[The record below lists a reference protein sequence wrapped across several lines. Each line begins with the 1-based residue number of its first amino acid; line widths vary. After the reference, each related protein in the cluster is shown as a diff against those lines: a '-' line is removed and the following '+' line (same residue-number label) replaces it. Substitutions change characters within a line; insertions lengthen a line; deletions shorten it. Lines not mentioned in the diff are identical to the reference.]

1 MSKQLRLF
9 TNSEFGMRN
18 EELFNESIPNSELKG
33 GDSVKKI
40 LAVIAIFGVLLTVL
54 GQMQSTEARSL
65 WRDGYGWS
73 LYSDRKARNVGDIL
87 TIVINESTSQTA
99 SKERSN
105 TKSGSVN
112 LGAGTGIFH
121 FLAAATASGS
131 DNFSASGSATDT
143 NSFTG
148 NVTVTVVEV
157 LPNGN
162 MVVEGT
168 QSIWQNRDE
177 HKITIRGIIRR
188 EDVTRNNTVSSNRV
202 ADATLKF
209 DGKGPLNAKQR
220 QGILTQIFNIL
231 F

>member
-1 MSKQLRLF
+1 M
-9 TNSEFGMRN
+9 
-18 EELFNESIPNSELKG
+18 
-33 GDSVKKI
+33 KKI
-40 LAVIAIFGVLLTVL
+40 LAVIAIFGVLLTCF
-54 GQMQSTEARSL
+54 GQNTEARSL
-65 WRDGYGWS
+65 WRDGSGWS
-73 LYSDRKARNVGDIL
+73 LYSDRKARDVGDIL

-99 SKERSN
+99 SKSRSN
-105 TKSGSVN
+105 SKTGNVN

-131 DNFSASGSATDT
+131 DNFSAQGSATDT
-143 NSFTG
+143 NRFTG

-177 HKITIRGIIRR
+177 HKITIRGVVRR
-188 EDVTRNNTVSSNRV
+188 DDVTRNNTVSSQRV

>member
-1 MSKQLRLF
+1 MNRQWKLF
-9 TNSEFGMRN
+9 IEDSEV
-18 EELFNESIPNSELKG
+18 K
-33 GDSVKKI
+33 SVKKI
-40 LAVIAIFGVLLTVL
+40 LALIATFGVLLMTFA
-54 GQMQSTEARSL
+54 QSQPAQAKSL
-65 WRDGYGWS
+65 WRDSGGWS
-73 LYSDRKARNVGDIL
+73 LYADSKARDVGDIL
-87 TIVINESTSQTA
+87 TIVINETTTQTA
-99 SKERSN
+99 SKQRSN
-105 TKSGSVN
+105 TKSGSTTLN
-112 LGAGTGIFH
+112 AGTGIFH

-131 DNFSASGSATDT
+131 DNFSAAGSAQDT
-143 NSFTG
+143 NRFTG

-177 HKITIRGIIRR
+177 HKITLRGIVRR
-188 EDVTRNNTVSSNRV
+188 QDVTANNTVLSTRV